1 MMTRKD
7 YVAVSHILSEYQEV
21 IDAVE
26 YLDLCRDF
34 AKYMA
39 QDNDRFDARRFLE
52 ACGIVFSDEDI
63 PAQPIPASSHISLQ

>member
-7 YVAVSHILSEYQEV
+7 YIAVSHILSEYAEV
-21 IDAVE
+21 MPPEE

-39 QDNDRFDARRFLE
+39 QDNPRFDGVRFLE
-52 ACGIVFSDEDI
+52 ACGLNI
-63 PAQPIPASSHISLQ
+63 PKVEYPKPVSAMSHVSLV

>member
-7 YVAVSHILSEYQEV
+7 YVAVSKILSNYEEV
-21 IDAVE
+21 MDADE

-39 QDNDRFDARRFLE
+39 QDNERFDARRFLE
-52 ACGIVFSDEDI
+52 ACGIVFRQEDL
-63 PAQPIPASSHISLQ
+63 PAPVPASAHAALRT

>member
-7 YVAVSHILSEYQEV
+7 YVAVSNILLDYQEI
-21 IDAVE
+21 IDSVE

-39 QDNDRFDARRFLE
+39 QDNDRFDSRRFLE
-52 ACGIVFSDEDI
+52 ACGIVFQEEDI
-63 PAQPIPASSHISLQ
+63 PAPKSAGEHMSLR

>member
-7 YVAVSHILSEYQEV
+7 YVAVSAILSEYAEV
-21 IDAVE
+21 MPPEE

-39 QDNDRFDARRFLE
+39 QDNDRFDGVRFLE
-52 ACGIVFSDEDI
+52 ACGLTV
-63 PAQPIPASSHISLQ
+63 PQPIRQPVPATSHTSLT